1 MDDSNL
7 IGRLDAL
14 ASPDL
19 EGSRERAATAIP
31 GRVRAARTA
40 RARRRRQ
47 LAPRL
52 AAAVIAICLVLA
64 SLTLFTPPG
73 RAVSSW
79 VGDQLGF
86 GRPGEHPTLRQLRH
100 KLVYAPSRAGRTNAA
115 GQAAY
120 VVARGPMPHE
130 AHWEL
135 ITFRS
140 NRNGVHCFEVEI
152 AKLRQLSSAG
162 CEEKGERLAPEDGL
176 KIDNMSGNSAAG
188 MKFQMILGRVSPD
201 VEAVRVEF
209 RGRRVPVTIQEPP
222 SSLLEELGFHRSF
235 KVFAAFPE
243 GTEHGG
249 TLTVTEIKD
258 GEPVGPPEERDLFDT
273 RIFARQTCR
282 SAERLAGEGKLKEFN
297 ARRTCRSAGIDPRR

>member
-1 MDDSNL
+1 MDDSTL
-7 IGRLDAL
+7 IGRLAAL
-14 ASPDL
+14 AAPDL
-19 EGSRERAATAIP
+19 EGSRERAVTAMP
-31 GRVRAARTA
+31 GRVRAARSA
-40 RARRRRQ
+40 RARRRRR

-52 AAAVIAICLVLA
+52 AAAVIAICLALA

-86 GRPGEHPTLRQLRH
+86 GKPGEHPTLRQLRH

-135 ITFRS
+135 ITYRS
-140 NRNGVHCFEVEI
+140 DRTGAHCFEVEI
-152 AKLRQLSSAG
+152 AKLRQLSGAG

-188 MKFQMILGRVSPD
+188 MNFQMILGRVSPD

-209 RGRRVPVTIQEPP
+209 EGRRVPVTIQEPP
-222 SSLLEELGFHRSF
+222 ASVLEELGFHRAF
-235 KVFAAFPE
+235 KVFAAFPK

-249 TLTVTEIKD
+249 TLTVTAIENGK
-258 GEPVGPPEERDLFDT
+258 PVGPPEERELFDT
-273 RIFARQTCR
+273 RAF
-282 SAERLAGEGKLKEFN
+282 
-297 ARRTCRSAGIDPRR
+297 ARRTRRAAGPESG